1 MTLSKTK
8 FSYVLNVIY
17 ALLASAVSIIAIMD
31 AAQGLGYSY
40 LPGLVAFAV
49 MILLGLVFKKLL
61 SYTEMSDK
69 FKAISEKGNVIGL
82 AVFIVLLIASIAFRV
97 LSYMWN
103 GLGGTAYFELAKV
116 TGEQV
121 KHIVHPCDDWYLSAL
136 HGIFFL
142 FGNRVFVAAIFN
154 IALQIIAV
162 LFGFAAFRKL
172 LGMIPALMFAGFWTI
187 SGFSVHEALTL
198 SSRNLEFL
206 LICITLFAI
215 SFAVPATRGKFLSYL
230 ISGILTAVCI
240 YGDICGLALIPF
252 IFGILFNSVDEEEE
266 FSLRFRKMLFALIS
280 VVFGFVVLIFIDS
293 FMSSSNP
300 ANILGS
306 IGRLYTPSGNISLGF
321 SYMTSYGEV
330 TVLAVLGALSIFACF
345 LSFDDSRSILTLSAI
360 VIILINNLGLT
371 YLENDGR
378 EVFFMICALLAGVS
392 FRELFPD
399 KITGDVF
406 KASAEMYDNEV
417 AVPEAG
423 YVPKKLD
430 SGNFSADDMDA
441 LEAGSFEAAPK
452 AAEEQS
458 HDDAPSQELT
468 QPDLNQGFDS
478 VNIST
483 PKPQAAQGSA
493 TAGINLAPPVVN
505 SADYMTPGVRNI
517 QPLSDSS
524 QVGLNKSQEPVI
536 QTPPPQGVGGALG
549 VQKDETVT
557 APTQNIGVAL
567 KDSPENE
574 GSSNAAEG
582 DKKTSAYVP
591 YKKPQLRPEYRR
603 RPGAWAQQ
611 YAERTKLAEKEK
623 AVDAAKAEDIKA
635 PEKEKT
641 AQQPVHKE
649 SVKEQPHVP
658 EVAANG
664 AVMLENP
671 IPHPARK
678 TEHHP
683 MEYDVDLTN
692 DKMDYDIKISDDD
705 DFDI

>member
-1 MTLSKTK
+1 MTLRKTK

-40 LPGLVAFAV
+40 MPGLIAFGV
-49 MILLGLVFKKLL
+49 IILLGLIFKKLL

-69 FKAISEKGNVIGL
+69 FKAISEKGNIIGIS
-82 AVFIVLLIASIAFRV
+82 VFVVLLIASIAFRV

-121 KHIVHPCDDWYLSAL
+121 AHIVHPCDDWYLSAL

-142 FGNRVFVAAIFN
+142 FGNRIFVAAIFN

-162 LFGFAAFRKL
+162 IFGFAAFRKM

-198 SSRNLEFL
+198 SSRNLVFL
-206 LICITLFAI
+206 LVCITLFAI
-215 SFAVPATRGKFLSYL
+215 SFSVPATRGKFISYL
-230 ISGILTAVCI
+230 VSGILTAVCI
-240 YGDICGLALIPF
+240 YADICALALIPF
-252 IFGILFNSVDEEEE
+252 LIGIMFNSGEEDEE

-280 VVFGFVVLIFIDS
+280 VIFGLVLLIFLDS
-293 FMSSSNP
+293 YLSGSNP
-300 ANILGS
+300 ANVLNS
-306 IGRLYTPSGNISLGF
+306 LLRLYKTSGNFSLGF

-345 LSFDDSRSILTLSAI
+345 LSFDDSRSILTLSAL
-360 VIILINNLGLT
+360 VIILINNFGLT

-406 KASAEMYDNEV
+406 RASAELYDNEV
-417 AVPEAG
+417 VAPDAG
-423 YVPKKLD
+423 YVPKKFD
-430 SGNFSADDMDA
+430 SGNFTSEDLDA
-441 LEAGSFEAAPK
+441 LESGSFESVQK
-452 AAEEQS
+452 VAEEPAPEK
-458 HDDAPSQELT
+458 APSEELT
-468 QPDLNQGFDS
+468 QPDLNLGFDA
-478 VNIST
+478 VTIST
-483 PKPQAAQGSA
+483 PKPSA
-493 TAGINLAPPVVN
+493 DTAVNLAPPVVN
-505 SADYMTPGVRNI
+505 SADYMTPNARNI
-517 QPLSDSS
+517 QPLSATS
-524 QVGLNKSQEPVI
+524 QVGLNKAEEPV
-536 QTPPPQGVGGALG
+536 PDNPEPQDVGGALG
-549 VQKDETVT
+549 VQKEESKPVQ
-557 APTQNIGVAL
+557 TQNIGVAL
-567 KDSPENE
+567 KESESENASSDKPEE
-574 GSSNAAEG
+574 
-582 DKKTSAYVP
+582 KKSAYVP

-623 AVDAAKAEDIKA
+623 AIEAAKAEEAKKTENNT
-635 PEKEKT
+635 PET
-641 AQQPVHKE
+641 HE
-649 SVKEQPHVP
+649 SQNTVKHENTQTHAP

-683 MEYDVDLTN
+683 MEYDVDIKA
-692 DKMDYDIKISDDD
+692 DMSDYDIKISDDD

>member
-1 MTLSKTK
+1 MTLRKTK

-40 LPGLVAFAV
+40 MPGLIAFGV
-49 MILLGLVFKKLL
+49 IILLGLIFKKLL

-69 FKAISEKGNVIGL
+69 FKAISEKGNIIGIS
-82 AVFIVLLIASIAFRV
+82 VFVVLLIASIAFRV

-121 KHIVHPCDDWYLSAL
+121 AHIVHPCDDWYLSAL

-142 FGNRVFVAAIFN
+142 FGNRIFVAAIFN

-162 LFGFAAFRKL
+162 IFGFAAFRKM

-198 SSRNLEFL
+198 SSRNLVFL
-206 LICITLFAI
+206 LVCITLFAI
-215 SFAVPATRGKFLSYL
+215 SFSVPATRGKFISYL
-230 ISGILTAVCI
+230 VSGILTAVCI
-240 YGDICGLALIPF
+240 YADICALALIPF
-252 IFGILFNSVDEEEE
+252 LIGIMFNSGEEDEE

-280 VVFGFVVLIFIDS
+280 VIFGLVLLIFLDS
-293 FMSSSNP
+293 YLSGSNP
-300 ANILGS
+300 ANVLNS
-306 IGRLYTPSGNISLGF
+306 LLRLYKTSGNFSLGF

-345 LSFDDSRSILTLSAI
+345 LSFDDSRSILTLSAL
-360 VIILINNLGLT
+360 VIILINNFGLT

-406 KASAEMYDNEV
+406 RASAELYDNEV
-417 AVPEAG
+417 VAPDAG
-423 YVPKKLD
+423 YVPKKFD
-430 SGNFSADDMDA
+430 SGNFTSEDLDA
-441 LEAGSFEAAPK
+441 LESGSFESVQK
-452 AAEEQS
+452 VAEEPAPEK
-458 HDDAPSQELT
+458 APSEELT
-468 QPDLNQGFDS
+468 QPDLNLGFDA

-483 PKPQAAQGSA
+483 PKPSA
-493 TAGINLAPPVVN
+493 DTAVNLAPPVVN
-505 SADYMTPGVRNI
+505 SADYMTPNARNI
-517 QPLSDSS
+517 QPLSATS
-524 QVGLNKSQEPVI
+524 QVGLNKAEEPV
-536 QTPPPQGVGGALG
+536 PGNPEPQDVGGALG
-549 VQKDETVT
+549 VQKEESKPVQ
-557 APTQNIGVAL
+557 TQNIGVAL
-567 KDSPENE
+567 KESESENASSDKPEE
-574 GSSNAAEG
+574 
-582 DKKTSAYVP
+582 KKSAYVP

-623 AVDAAKAEDIKA
+623 AIEAAKAEEAKKTENNT
-635 PEKEKT
+635 PET
-641 AQQPVHKE
+641 HE
-649 SVKEQPHVP
+649 SQNTVKHENTQTHAP

-683 MEYDVDLTN
+683 MEYDVDIKA
-692 DKMDYDIKISDDD
+692 DMSDYDIKISDDD

>member
-1 MTLSKTK
+1 MTLRKTK

-40 LPGLVAFAV
+40 LPGLAAFGV
-49 MILLGLVFKKLL
+49 IILLGLVLKKLL

-69 FKAISEKGNVIGL
+69 FKAISEKGNIIGL
-82 AVFIVLLIASIAFRV
+82 AVFIVLLASSIAFRAA
-97 LSYMWN
+97 SYMWS

-121 KHIVHPCDDWYLSAL
+121 KHIVHPCDDWYLTAL

-142 FGNRVFVAAIFN
+142 FGNRIFVAAIFN

-162 LFGFAAFRKL
+162 IFGFAAFRKM
-172 LGMIPALMFAGFWTI
+172 LGMIPALIFAGFWTI

-198 SSRNLEFL
+198 SSRNLVFL

-215 SFAVPATRGKFLSYL
+215 SFAYPASRGKFICYL

-240 YGDICGLALIPF
+240 YADVCGLALIPF
-252 IFGILFNSVDEEEE
+252 LIGILFESGDEDVEL
-266 FSLRFRKMLFALIS
+266 SIRFRKMLFALIS
-280 VVFGFVVLIFIDS
+280 VVFGLVLLIFLDS
-293 FMSSSNP
+293 FLSSKN
-300 ANILGS
+300 AGNILDS
-306 IGRLYTPSGNISLGF
+306 IVKLYQPSGNFSLGF

-330 TVLAVLGALSIFACF
+330 TVLAVLGALSILACF
-345 LSFDDSRSILTLSAI
+345 LSHDDSRSILTLSAV

-406 KASAEMYDNEV
+406 KASAELYDNEV
-417 AVPEAG
+417 VAPDAG

-430 SGNFSADDMDA
+430 SGSFTPEDLDA
-441 LEAGSFEAAPK
+441 LEAGSFDAAPPK
-452 AAEEQS
+452 PVEPVHENTS
-458 HDDAPSQELT
+458 SDNLS
-468 QPDLNQGFDS
+468 QPDLNMGFDA
-478 VNIST
+478 VNIGT
-483 PKPQAAQGSA
+483 PETAPAAKTPA
-493 TAGINLAPPVVN
+493 PAPVAAAGINLAPPVVN
-505 SADYMTPGVRNI
+505 TADYMTPNARDIRPMN
-517 QPLSDSS
+517 SS
-524 QVGLNKSQEPVI
+524 AQVGQNKAEEPVI
-536 QTPPPQGVGGALG
+536 ETPKPQNVGGSLG
-549 VQKDETVT
+549 VQKTDSANEPVRNVGT
-557 APTQNIGVAL
+557 AL
-567 KDSPENE
+567 KDTQQNDKNE
-574 GSSNAAEG
+574 ESKSG
-582 DKKTSAYVP
+582 YVP
-591 YKKPQLRPEYRR
+591 YKKPQLRPEFRR

-611 YAERTKLAEKEK
+611 YAERTKQA
-623 AVDAAKAEDIKA
+623 D
-635 PEKEKT
+635 KEKT
-641 AQQPVHKE
+641 NAAVTEE
-649 SVKEQPHVP
+649 SKPSENVKTADNTHQKEQVKAQNHGP
-658 EVAANG
+658 EIAANG
-664 AVMLENP
+664 AVLLENP

-683 MEYDVDLTN
+683 MEYDIELSG
-692 DKMDYDIKISDDD
+692 DKMDYDIRISDDD

>member
-1 MTLSKTK
+1 MTLRKTK

-40 LPGLVAFAV
+40 MPGLIAFGV
-49 MILLGLVFKKLL
+49 IILLGLIFKKLL

-69 FKAISEKGNVIGL
+69 FKAISEKGNIIGIS
-82 AVFIVLLIASIAFRV
+82 VFVVLLIASIAFRV

-121 KHIVHPCDDWYLSAL
+121 AHIVHPCDDWYLSAL

-142 FGNRVFVAAIFN
+142 FGNRIFVAAIFN

-162 LFGFAAFRKL
+162 IFGFAAFRKM

-198 SSRNLEFL
+198 SSRNLVFL
-206 LICITLFAI
+206 LVCITLFAI
-215 SFAVPATRGKFLSYL
+215 SFSVPATRGKFISYL
-230 ISGILTAVCI
+230 VSGILSAVCI
-240 YGDICGLALIPF
+240 YADICALALIPF
-252 IFGILFNSVDEEEE
+252 LIGIMFNSGEEDEE

-280 VVFGFVVLIFIDS
+280 VIFGLVLLIFLDS
-293 FMSSSNP
+293 YLSGSNP
-300 ANILGS
+300 ANVLNS
-306 IGRLYTPSGNISLGF
+306 LLRLYKTSGNFSLGF

-345 LSFDDSRSILTLSAI
+345 LSFDDSRSILTLSAL
-360 VIILINNLGLT
+360 VIILINNFGLT

-406 KASAEMYDNEV
+406 RASAELYDNEV
-417 AVPEAG
+417 VAPDAG
-423 YVPKKLD
+423 YVPKKFD
-430 SGNFSADDMDA
+430 SGIFTSDDLDA
-441 LEAGSFEAAPK
+441 LESGSFEPVQK
-452 AAEEQS
+452 VAEEPAPEK
-458 HDDAPSQELT
+458 APSDELT
-468 QPDLNQGFDS
+468 QPDLNLGFDA

-483 PKPQAAQGSA
+483 PKPSA
-493 TAGINLAPPVVN
+493 DTAVNLAPPVVN
-505 SADYMTPGVRNI
+505 SADYMTPNARNI
-517 QPLSDSS
+517 QPLSATS
-524 QVGLNKSQEPVI
+524 QVGLNKAEEPV
-536 QTPPPQGVGGALG
+536 PDNPEPQDVGGALG
-549 VQKDETVT
+549 VQKEESKPVQ
-557 APTQNIGVAL
+557 TQNIGVAL
-567 KDSPENE
+567 KESESENASSAKPEE
-574 GSSNAAEG
+574 
-582 DKKTSAYVP
+582 KKSAYVP

-623 AVDAAKAEDIKA
+623 AIEAAKAEEAKKTENNT
-635 PEKEKT
+635 PET
-641 AQQPVHKE
+641 HE
-649 SVKEQPHVP
+649 SQNTVKHENTQTHAP

-683 MEYDVDLTN
+683 MEYDVDIKA
-692 DKMDYDIKISDDD
+692 DMSDYDIKISDDD

>member
-1 MTLSKTK
+1 MTLRKTK

-40 LPGLVAFAV
+40 MPGLIAFGV
-49 MILLGLVFKKLL
+49 IILLGLIFKKLL

-69 FKAISEKGNVIGL
+69 FKAISEKGNIIGIS
-82 AVFIVLLIASIAFRV
+82 VFVVLLIASIAFRV

-121 KHIVHPCDDWYLSAL
+121 AHIVHPCDDWYLSAL

-142 FGNRVFVAAIFN
+142 FGNRIFVAAIFN

-162 LFGFAAFRKL
+162 IFGFAAFRKM

-198 SSRNLEFL
+198 SSRNLVFL
-206 LICITLFAI
+206 LVCITLFAI
-215 SFAVPATRGKFLSYL
+215 SFSVPATRGKFISYL
-230 ISGILTAVCI
+230 VSGILTAVCI
-240 YGDICGLALIPF
+240 YADICALALIPF
-252 IFGILFNSVDEEEE
+252 LIGIMFNSGEEDEE

-280 VVFGFVVLIFIDS
+280 VIFGLVLLIFLDS
-293 FMSSSNP
+293 YLSGSNP
-300 ANILGS
+300 ANVLNS
-306 IGRLYTPSGNISLGF
+306 LLRLYKTSGNFSLGF

-345 LSFDDSRSILTLSAI
+345 LSFDDSRSILTLSAL
-360 VIILINNLGLT
+360 VIILINNFGLT

-406 KASAEMYDNEV
+406 RASAELYDNEV
-417 AVPEAG
+417 VAPDAG
-423 YVPKKLD
+423 YVPKKFD
-430 SGNFSADDMDA
+430 SGNFTNEDLDA
-441 LEAGSFEAAPK
+441 LESGSFEPVQK
-452 AAEEQS
+452 VAEEPAPEK
-458 HDDAPSQELT
+458 APSEELT
-468 QPDLNQGFDS
+468 QPDLNLGFDA

-483 PKPQAAQGSA
+483 PKPSA
-493 TAGINLAPPVVN
+493 DTAVNLAPPVVN
-505 SADYMTPGVRNI
+505 SADYMTPNARNI
-517 QPLSDSS
+517 QPLSATS
-524 QVGLNKSQEPVI
+524 QVGLNKAEEPVPDNPEL
-536 QTPPPQGVGGALG
+536 QDVGGALG
-549 VQKDETVT
+549 VQKEESKPVQ
-557 APTQNIGVAL
+557 TQNIGVAL
-567 KDSPENE
+567 KESESENASSDKPEE
-574 GSSNAAEG
+574 
-582 DKKTSAYVP
+582 KKSAYVP

-623 AVDAAKAEDIKA
+623 AIEAAKAEEAKKTENNT
-635 PEKEKT
+635 PET
-641 AQQPVHKE
+641 HE
-649 SVKEQPHVP
+649 SQNTVKHENTQTHAP

-683 MEYDVDLTN
+683 MEYDVDIKA
-692 DKMDYDIKISDDD
+692 DMSDYDIKISDDD

>member
-1 MTLSKTK
+1 MTLRKTK

-49 MILLGLVFKKLL
+49 IIVLGLVFKKLL

-82 AVFIVLLIASIAFRV
+82 AVFAVLLIASVAFRAAT
-97 LSYMWN
+97 YMWN

-142 FGNRVFVAAIFN
+142 FGNRIFVAAIFN
-154 IALQIIAV
+154 VALQIIAV
-162 LFGFAAFRKL
+162 IFGFAAFRKM

-198 SSRNLEFL
+198 SSRNLVFL

-215 SFAVPATRGKFLSYL
+215 SFCVPATPGKFLCYL
-230 ISGILTAVCI
+230 IAGILTAVCI
-240 YGDICGLALIPF
+240 YADVCGLALIPF
-252 IFGILFNSVDEEEE
+252 LVGILFNAGEEDQE
-266 FSLRFRKMLFALIS
+266 LAIRFRKMLFALIS
-280 VVFGFVVLIFIDS
+280 VVFGLVLIVFLDS
-293 FMSSSNP
+293 FLSSTNASNVL
-300 ANILGS
+300 NSILK
-306 IGRLYTPSGNISLGF
+306 LYQPSGKISLGF

-330 TVLAVLGALSIFACF
+330 TVLAVLGALSILACF
-345 LSFDDSRSILTLSAI
+345 LSFDDSRSILTLSAL
-360 VIILINNLGLT
+360 VIILINNFGLT

-406 KASAEMYDNEV
+406 KASAELYDNEV
-417 AVPEAG
+417 IAPDAG

-430 SGNFSADDMDA
+430 SGSFSSDDLDA
-441 LEAGSFEAAPK
+441 LEAGSFDAVPETAETPVPEEK
-452 AAEEQS
+452 AAQDYS
-458 HDDAPSQELT
+458 A
-468 QPDLNQGFDS
+468 PDLNLGFDA

-483 PKPQAAQGSA
+483 PKPQNVQHAEM
-493 TAGINLAPPVVN
+493 NLAPPVVN
-505 SADYMTPGVRNI
+505 TADYMTPNARNI
-517 QPLSDSS
+517 QPMNASA
-524 QVGLNKSQEPVI
+524 QVGSNKAQEPVI
-536 QTPPPQGVGGALG
+536 QTPKPQDFGGALG
-549 VQKDETVT
+549 VQKQENVN
-557 APTQNIGVAL
+557 APAQNVGTAL
-567 KDSPENE
+567 KDSE
-574 GSSNAAEG
+574 GAKASEAKQEE
-582 DKKTSAYVP
+582 KKSAYVP
-591 YKKPQLRPEYRR
+591 YKKPQLRPEFKR

-611 YAERTKLAEKEK
+611 YAERTKQAEKEK
-623 AVDAAKAEDIKA
+623 ALEAAKAEEAKPAEPAKPVQPKEQHHA
-635 PEKEKT
+635 PEI
-641 AQQPVHKE
+641 AP
-649 SVKEQPHVP
+649 
-658 EVAANG
+658 NG

-683 MEYDVDLTN
+683 MEYDVDLTA
-692 DKMDYDIKISDDD
+692 DKMDYDIKIMDDD

>member
-1 MTLSKTK
+1 MTLRKTK

-40 LPGLVAFAV
+40 MPGLIAFGV
-49 MILLGLVFKKLL
+49 IILLGLIFKKLL

-69 FKAISEKGNVIGL
+69 FKAISEKGNIIGIS
-82 AVFIVLLIASIAFRV
+82 VFVVLLIASIAFRV

-121 KHIVHPCDDWYLSAL
+121 AHIVHPCDDWYLSAL

-142 FGNRVFVAAIFN
+142 FGNRIFVAAIFN

-162 LFGFAAFRKL
+162 IFGFAAFRKM

-198 SSRNLEFL
+198 SSRNLVFL
-206 LICITLFAI
+206 LVCITLFAI
-215 SFAVPATRGKFLSYL
+215 SFSVPATRGKFISYL
-230 ISGILTAVCI
+230 VSGILSAVCI
-240 YGDICGLALIPF
+240 YADICALALIPF
-252 IFGILFNSVDEEEE
+252 LIGIMFNSGEEDEE

-280 VVFGFVVLIFIDS
+280 VIFGLVLLIFLDS
-293 FMSSSNP
+293 YLSGSNP
-300 ANILGS
+300 ANVLNS
-306 IGRLYTPSGNISLGF
+306 LLRLYKTSGNFSLGF

-345 LSFDDSRSILTLSAI
+345 LSFDDSRSILTLSAL
-360 VIILINNLGLT
+360 VIILINNFGLT

-406 KASAEMYDNEV
+406 RASAELYDNEV
-417 AVPEAG
+417 VAPDAG
-423 YVPKKLD
+423 YVPKKFD
-430 SGNFSADDMDA
+430 SGNFTSDDLDA
-441 LEAGSFEAAPK
+441 LESGSFEPVQK
-452 AAEEQS
+452 VAEEPAPEK
-458 HDDAPSQELT
+458 APSEELT
-468 QPDLNQGFDS
+468 QPDLNLGFDA

-483 PKPQAAQGSA
+483 PKPSA
-493 TAGINLAPPVVN
+493 DTAVNLAPPVVN
-505 SADYMTPGVRNI
+505 SADYMTPNARNI
-517 QPLSDSS
+517 QPLSATS
-524 QVGLNKSQEPVI
+524 QVGLNKAEEPV
-536 QTPPPQGVGGALG
+536 PDNPEPQDVGGALG
-549 VQKDETVT
+549 VQKEESKPVQ
-557 APTQNIGVAL
+557 TQNIGVAL
-567 KDSPENE
+567 KESESENASSDKPEE
-574 GSSNAAEG
+574 
-582 DKKTSAYVP
+582 KKSTYVP

-623 AVDAAKAEDIKA
+623 AIEAAKAEEAKKTENNT
-635 PEKEKT
+635 PET
-641 AQQPVHKE
+641 HE
-649 SVKEQPHVP
+649 SQNTVKHENTQTHAP

-683 MEYDVDLTN
+683 MEYDVDIKA
-692 DKMDYDIKISDDD
+692 DMSDYDIKISDDD

>member
-1 MTLSKTK
+1 MTLRKTK

-40 LPGLVAFAV
+40 MPGLIAFGV
-49 MILLGLVFKKLL
+49 IILLGLIFKKLL

-69 FKAISEKGNVIGL
+69 FKVISEKGNIIGIS
-82 AVFIVLLIASIAFRV
+82 VFVVLLIASIAFRV

-121 KHIVHPCDDWYLSAL
+121 AHIVHPCDDWYLSAL

-142 FGNRVFVAAIFN
+142 FGNRIFVAAIFN

-162 LFGFAAFRKL
+162 IFGFAAFRKM

-198 SSRNLEFL
+198 SSRNLVFL
-206 LICITLFAI
+206 LVCITLFAI
-215 SFAVPATRGKFLSYL
+215 SFSVPATRGKFISYL
-230 ISGILTAVCI
+230 VSGILTAVCI
-240 YGDICGLALIPF
+240 YADICALALIPF
-252 IFGILFNSVDEEEE
+252 LIGIMFKSGEEDEE

-280 VVFGFVVLIFIDS
+280 VIFGLVLLIFLDS
-293 FMSSSNP
+293 YLSGSNP
-300 ANILGS
+300 ANVLNS
-306 IGRLYTPSGNISLGF
+306 LLRLYKTSGNFSLGF

-345 LSFDDSRSILTLSAI
+345 LSFDDSRSILTLSAL
-360 VIILINNLGLT
+360 VIILINNFGLT

-406 KASAEMYDNEV
+406 RASAELYDNEV
-417 AVPEAG
+417 VAPDAG
-423 YVPKKLD
+423 YVPKKFD
-430 SGNFSADDMDA
+430 SGNFTSEDLDV
-441 LEAGSFEAAPK
+441 LESGSFEPVQK
-452 AAEEQS
+452 PAEEPAPEK
-458 HDDAPSQELT
+458 APSEELT
-468 QPDLNQGFDS
+468 QPDLNLGFDA

-483 PKPQAAQGSA
+483 PKPSTD
-493 TAGINLAPPVVN
+493 TAVNLAPPVVN
-505 SADYMTPGVRNI
+505 SADYMTPNARNI
-517 QPLSDSS
+517 QPLSATS
-524 QVGLNKSQEPVI
+524 QVGLNKAEEPV
-536 QTPPPQGVGGALG
+536 PDNPEPQDVGGALG
-549 VQKDETVT
+549 VQKEESKPVQ
-557 APTQNIGVAL
+557 TQNIGVAL
-567 KDSPENE
+567 KESESENSSSDKPEE
-574 GSSNAAEG
+574 
-582 DKKTSAYVP
+582 KKSTYVP

-623 AVDAAKAEDIKA
+623 AIEAAKAEDAKKTENNT
-635 PEKEKT
+635 PET
-641 AQQPVHKE
+641 QE
-649 SVKEQPHVP
+649 SQNTVKHENTQTHAP

-683 MEYDVDLTN
+683 MEYDVDIKA
-692 DKMDYDIKISDDD
+692 DMSDYDIKISDDD

>member
-1 MTLSKTK
+1 MTLRKTK

-40 LPGLVAFAV
+40 MPGLIAFGV
-49 MILLGLVFKKLL
+49 IILLGLIFKKLL

-69 FKAISEKGNVIGL
+69 FKAISEKGNIIGIS
-82 AVFIVLLIASIAFRV
+82 VFVVLLIASIAFRV

-121 KHIVHPCDDWYLSAL
+121 AHIVHPCDDWYLSAL

-142 FGNRVFVAAIFN
+142 FGNRIFVAAIFN

-162 LFGFAAFRKL
+162 IFGFAAFRKM

-198 SSRNLEFL
+198 SSRNLVFL
-206 LICITLFAI
+206 LVCITLFAI
-215 SFAVPATRGKFLSYL
+215 SFSVPATRGKFISYL
-230 ISGILTAVCI
+230 VSGILTAVCI
-240 YGDICGLALIPF
+240 YADICALALIPF
-252 IFGILFNSVDEEEE
+252 LIGIMFNSGEEDEE

-280 VVFGFVVLIFIDS
+280 VIFGLVLLIFLDS
-293 FMSSSNP
+293 YLSGSNP
-300 ANILGS
+300 ANVLNS
-306 IGRLYTPSGNISLGF
+306 LLRLYKTSGNFSLGF

-345 LSFDDSRSILTLSAI
+345 LSFDDSRSILTLSAL
-360 VIILINNLGLT
+360 VIILINNFGLT

-406 KASAEMYDNEV
+406 RASAELYDNEV
-417 AVPEAG
+417 VAPDAG
-423 YVPKKLD
+423 YVPKKFD
-430 SGNFSADDMDA
+430 SGNFTSEDLDA
-441 LEAGSFEAAPK
+441 LESGSFESVQK
-452 AAEEQS
+452 VAEEPAPEK
-458 HDDAPSQELT
+458 APSEELT
-468 QPDLNQGFDS
+468 QPDLNLGFDA

-483 PKPQAAQGSA
+483 PKPSA
-493 TAGINLAPPVVN
+493 DTAVNLAPPVVN
-505 SADYMTPGVRNI
+505 SADYMTPNARNI
-517 QPLSDSS
+517 QPLSATS
-524 QVGLNKSQEPVI
+524 QVGLNKAEEPV
-536 QTPPPQGVGGALG
+536 PDNPEPQDVGGALG
-549 VQKDETVT
+549 VQKEESKPVQ
-557 APTQNIGVAL
+557 TQNIGVAL
-567 KDSPENE
+567 KESESENASSDKPEE
-574 GSSNAAEG
+574 
-582 DKKTSAYVP
+582 KKSAYVP

-623 AVDAAKAEDIKA
+623 AIEAAKAEEAKKTENNT
-635 PEKEKT
+635 PET
-641 AQQPVHKE
+641 HE
-649 SVKEQPHVP
+649 SQNTVKHENTQTHAP

-683 MEYDVDLTN
+683 MEYDVDIKA
-692 DKMDYDIKISDDD
+692 DMSDYDIKISDDD

>member
-1 MTLSKTK
+1 MTLRKTK

-40 LPGLVAFAV
+40 MPGLIAFGV
-49 MILLGLVFKKLL
+49 IILLGLIFKKLL

-69 FKAISEKGNVIGL
+69 FKAISEKGNIIGIS
-82 AVFIVLLIASIAFRV
+82 VFVVLLIASIAFRV

-121 KHIVHPCDDWYLSAL
+121 AHIVHPCDDWYLSAL

-142 FGNRVFVAAIFN
+142 FGNRIFVAAIFN

-162 LFGFAAFRKL
+162 IFGFAAFRKM

-198 SSRNLEFL
+198 SSRNLVFL
-206 LICITLFAI
+206 LVCITLFAI
-215 SFAVPATRGKFLSYL
+215 SFSVPATRGKFISYL
-230 ISGILTAVCI
+230 VSGILTAVCI
-240 YGDICGLALIPF
+240 YADICALALIPF
-252 IFGILFNSVDEEEE
+252 LIGIMFNSGEEDEE

-280 VVFGFVVLIFIDS
+280 VIFGLVLLIFLDS
-293 FMSSSNP
+293 YLSGSNP
-300 ANILGS
+300 ANVLNS
-306 IGRLYTPSGNISLGF
+306 LLRLYKTSGNFSLGF

-345 LSFDDSRSILTLSAI
+345 LSFDDSRSILTLSAL
-360 VIILINNLGLT
+360 VIILINNFGLT

-406 KASAEMYDNEV
+406 RASAELYDNEV
-417 AVPEAG
+417 VAPDAG
-423 YVPKKLD
+423 YVPKKFD
-430 SGNFSADDMDA
+430 SGNFTNEDLDA
-441 LEAGSFEAAPK
+441 LESGSFEPVQK
-452 AAEEQS
+452 VAEEPAPEK
-458 HDDAPSQELT
+458 APSEELT
-468 QPDLNQGFDS
+468 QPDLNLGFDA

-483 PKPQAAQGSA
+483 PKPSA
-493 TAGINLAPPVVN
+493 DTAVNLAPPVVN
-505 SADYMTPGVRNI
+505 SADYMTPNARNI
-517 QPLSDSS
+517 QPLSATS
-524 QVGLNKSQEPVI
+524 QVGLNKAEEPV
-536 QTPPPQGVGGALG
+536 PDNPEPQDVGGALG
-549 VQKDETVT
+549 VQKEESKPVQ
-557 APTQNIGVAL
+557 TQNIGVAL
-567 KDSPENE
+567 KESESENASSDKPEE
-574 GSSNAAEG
+574 
-582 DKKTSAYVP
+582 KKSAYVP

-623 AVDAAKAEDIKA
+623 AIEAAKAEEAKKTENNT
-635 PEKEKT
+635 PET
-641 AQQPVHKE
+641 HE
-649 SVKEQPHVP
+649 SQNTVKHENTQTHAP

-683 MEYDVDLTN
+683 MEYDVDIKA
-692 DKMDYDIKISDDD
+692 DMSDYDIKISDDD

>member
-1 MTLSKTK
+1 MTLRKTK

-40 LPGLVAFAV
+40 MPGLIAFGV
-49 MILLGLVFKKLL
+49 IILLGLIFKKLL

-69 FKAISEKGNVIGL
+69 FKAISEKGNIIGIS
-82 AVFIVLLIASIAFRV
+82 VFVVLLIASIAFRV

-121 KHIVHPCDDWYLSAL
+121 AHIVHPCDDWYLSAL

-142 FGNRVFVAAIFN
+142 FGNRIFVAAIFN

-162 LFGFAAFRKL
+162 IFGFAAFRKM

-198 SSRNLEFL
+198 SSRNLVFL
-206 LICITLFAI
+206 LVCITLFAI
-215 SFAVPATRGKFLSYL
+215 SFSVPATRGKFLSYL
-230 ISGILTAVCI
+230 VSGILTAVCI
-240 YGDICGLALIPF
+240 YADICALALVPF
-252 IFGILFNSVDEEEE
+252 LIGIMFNSGEEDEE

-280 VVFGFVVLIFIDS
+280 VIFGLVLLIFLDS
-293 FMSSSNP
+293 YLSGSNP
-300 ANILGS
+300 ANVLNS
-306 IGRLYTPSGNISLGF
+306 LLRLYKTSGNFSLGF

-345 LSFDDSRSILTLSAI
+345 LSFDDSRSILTLSAL
-360 VIILINNLGLT
+360 VIILINNFGLT

-406 KASAEMYDNEV
+406 RASAELYDNEV
-417 AVPEAG
+417 VAPDAG

-430 SGNFSADDMDA
+430 SGNFTNEDLDA
-441 LEAGSFEAAPK
+441 LESGSFEPVQK
-452 AAEEQS
+452 HAEEQVPEK
-458 HDDAPSQELT
+458 APSEELT
-468 QPDLNQGFDS
+468 QPDLNLGFDA

-483 PKPQAAQGSA
+483 PKPSA
-493 TAGINLAPPVVN
+493 DTAVNLAPPVVN
-505 SADYMTPGVRNI
+505 SADYMTPNARNI
-517 QPLSDSS
+517 QPLSATS
-524 QVGLNKSQEPVI
+524 QVGLNKAEEHAPENPVPQE
-536 QTPPPQGVGGALG
+536 VGGALG
-549 VQKDETVT
+549 VQKEETKSVQ
-557 APTQNIGVAL
+557 TQNIGVAL
-567 KDSPENE
+567 KESESKPEE
-574 GSSNAAEG
+574 
-582 DKKTSAYVP
+582 KKSTYVP

-623 AVDAAKAEDIKA
+623 AIEAAKAEEAKKTENNT
-635 PEKEKT
+635 PET
-641 AQQPVHKE
+641 HE
-649 SVKEQPHVP
+649 SQDTVKHESTQNHAP

-683 MEYDVDLTN
+683 MEYDVDIKA
-692 DKMDYDIKISDDD
+692 DMSDYDIKISDDD

>member
-1 MTLSKTK
+1 MTLRKTK

-40 LPGLVAFAV
+40 MPGLIAFGV
-49 MILLGLVFKKLL
+49 IILLGLIFKKLL

-69 FKAISEKGNVIGL
+69 FKAISEKGNIIGIS
-82 AVFIVLLIASIAFRV
+82 VFVVLLIASIAFRV

-121 KHIVHPCDDWYLSAL
+121 AHIVHPCDDWYLSAL

-142 FGNRVFVAAIFN
+142 FGNRIFVAAIFN

-162 LFGFAAFRKL
+162 IFGFAAFRKM

-198 SSRNLEFL
+198 SSRNLVFL
-206 LICITLFAI
+206 LVCITLFAI
-215 SFAVPATRGKFLSYL
+215 SFSVPATRGKFISYL
-230 ISGILTAVCI
+230 VSGILTAVCI
-240 YGDICGLALIPF
+240 YADICALALIPF
-252 IFGILFNSVDEEEE
+252 LIGIMFNSGEEDEE

-280 VVFGFVVLIFIDS
+280 VIFGLVLLIFLDS
-293 FMSSSNP
+293 YLSGSNP
-300 ANILGS
+300 ANVLNS
-306 IGRLYTPSGNISLGF
+306 LLRLYKTSGNFSLGF

-345 LSFDDSRSILTLSAI
+345 LSFDDSRSILTLSAL
-360 VIILINNLGLT
+360 VIILINNFGLT

-406 KASAEMYDNEV
+406 RASAELYDNEV
-417 AVPEAG
+417 VAPDAG
-423 YVPKKLD
+423 YVPKKFD
-430 SGNFSADDMDA
+430 SGNFTSEDLDA
-441 LEAGSFEAAPK
+441 LESGSFESVQK
-452 AAEEQS
+452 VAEEPAPEK
-458 HDDAPSQELT
+458 APSEELT
-468 QPDLNQGFDS
+468 QPDLNLGFDA

-483 PKPQAAQGSA
+483 PKPSA
-493 TAGINLAPPVVN
+493 DTAVNLAPPVVN
-505 SADYMTPGVRNI
+505 SADYMTPNARNI
-517 QPLSDSS
+517 QPLSATS
-524 QVGLNKSQEPVI
+524 QVGLNKAEEPV
-536 QTPPPQGVGGALG
+536 PGNPEPQDVGGALG
-549 VQKDETVT
+549 VQKEESKPVQ
-557 APTQNIGVAL
+557 TQNIGVAL
-567 KDSPENE
+567 KESESENASSDKPEE
-574 GSSNAAEG
+574 
-582 DKKTSAYVP
+582 KKSAYVP

-623 AVDAAKAEDIKA
+623 AIEAAKAEEAKKTENNT
-635 PEKEKT
+635 PET
-641 AQQPVHKE
+641 HE
-649 SVKEQPHVP
+649 SQNTVKHENTQTHAP

-683 MEYDVDLTN
+683 MEYDVDIKS
-692 DKMDYDIKISDDD
+692 DMSDYDIKISDDD

>member
-1 MTLSKTK
+1 MTLRKTK

-97 LSYMWN
+97 FSYMWN

-121 KHIVHPCDDWYLSAL
+121 KHIVHPCDDWYLTAL

-142 FGNRVFVAAIFN
+142 FGNRIFVAAIFN
-154 IALQIIAV
+154 VAVQIIAV
-162 LFGFAAFRKL
+162 IFGFAAFRKM

-215 SFAVPATRGKFLSYL
+215 SFAIPATRGKFLSYL

-240 YGDICGLALIPF
+240 YADISGLALIPF
-252 IFGILFNSVDEEEE
+252 IFGILFNSVDGGEE

-280 VVFGFVVLIFIDS
+280 VIFGFVVLIFVDS
-293 FMSSSNP
+293 FLSSSNP

-306 IGRLYTPSGNISLGF
+306 IGRLYRPSHNFSLGF

-345 LSFDDSRSILTLSAI
+345 LAYDDSRSILTLSAI
-360 VIILINNLGLT
+360 TIILINNFGLT

-378 EVFFMICALLAGVS
+378 EVFFMVCALLAGVS

-417 AVPEAG
+417 IAPDAG

-430 SGNFSADDMDA
+430 SGNFTVDDMDA
-441 LEAGSFEAAPK
+441 LESGSFEASPK
-452 AAEEQS
+452 QAEEKTE
-458 HDDAPSQELT
+458 DNAPAEKLP

-478 VNIST
+478 VNIQT
-483 PKPQAAQGSA
+483 PKPQASVQPAVSP
-493 TAGINLAPPVVN
+493 APPVVN
-505 SADYMTPGVRNI
+505 AADYMTPNARNI

-524 QVGLNKSQEPVI
+524 QVGLNKAQEPVI
-536 QTPPPQGVGGALG
+536 QTPVPQGVGGALG

-557 APTQNIGVAL
+557 APTQNIGAAL
-567 KDSPENE
+567 KDSPEN
-574 GSSNAAEG
+574 GRSSDKAED
-582 DKKTSAYVP
+582 DKKSSAYVP

-623 AVDAAKAEDIKA
+623 AEEASKAEDTKTQD
-635 PEKEKT
+635 KVKT
-641 AQQPVHKE
+641 AQQPAHKE
-649 SVKEQPHVP
+649 PVKEQPHVP

-683 MEYDVDLTN
+683 MEYDVDLTS
-692 DKMDYDIKISDDD
+692 DKMDYDIKVSDDD

>member
-1 MTLSKTK
+1 MTLRKTK

-40 LPGLVAFAV
+40 MPGLIAFGV
-49 MILLGLVFKKLL
+49 IILLGLIFKKLL

-69 FKAISEKGNVIGL
+69 FKAISEKGNIIGIS
-82 AVFIVLLIASIAFRV
+82 VFVVLLIASIAFRV

-121 KHIVHPCDDWYLSAL
+121 AHIVHPCDDWYLSAL

-142 FGNRVFVAAIFN
+142 FGNRIFVAAIFN

-162 LFGFAAFRKL
+162 IFGFAAFRKM
-172 LGMIPALMFAGFWTI
+172 LGMIPALVFAGFWTI

-198 SSRNLEFL
+198 SSRNLVFL
-206 LICITLFAI
+206 LVCITLFAI
-215 SFAVPATRGKFLSYL
+215 SFSVPATRGKFISYL
-230 ISGILTAVCI
+230 VSGILTAVCI
-240 YGDICGLALIPF
+240 YADICALALIPF
-252 IFGILFNSVDEEEE
+252 LIGIMFNSGEEDEE

-280 VVFGFVVLIFIDS
+280 VIFGLVLLIFLDS
-293 FMSSSNP
+293 YLSGSNP
-300 ANILGS
+300 ANVLNS
-306 IGRLYTPSGNISLGF
+306 LLRLYKTSGNFSLGF

-345 LSFDDSRSILTLSAI
+345 LSFDDSRSILTLSAL
-360 VIILINNLGLT
+360 VIILINNFGLT

-406 KASAEMYDNEV
+406 RASAELYDNEV
-417 AVPEAG
+417 VAPDAG
-423 YVPKKLD
+423 YVPKKFD
-430 SGNFSADDMDA
+430 SGNFTSDDLDA
-441 LEAGSFEAAPK
+441 LESGSFEPVQK
-452 AAEEQS
+452 VAEEPAPEK
-458 HDDAPSQELT
+458 APSDELT
-468 QPDLNQGFDS
+468 QPDLNLGFDA

-483 PKPQAAQGSA
+483 PKPSA
-493 TAGINLAPPVVN
+493 DTAVNLAPPVVN
-505 SADYMTPGVRNI
+505 SADYMTPNARNI
-517 QPLSDSS
+517 QPLSATS
-524 QVGLNKSQEPVI
+524 QVGLNKAEEPV
-536 QTPPPQGVGGALG
+536 PDNPEPQDVGGALG
-549 VQKDETVT
+549 VQKEESKPVQ
-557 APTQNIGVAL
+557 TQNIGVAL
-567 KDSPENE
+567 KESESENVSSDKPEE
-574 GSSNAAEG
+574 
-582 DKKTSAYVP
+582 KKSTYVP

-623 AVDAAKAEDIKA
+623 AIEAAKAEEAKKTENNT
-635 PEKEKT
+635 PET
-641 AQQPVHKE
+641 HE
-649 SVKEQPHVP
+649 SQNTVKHENTQTHAP

-683 MEYDVDLTN
+683 MEYDVDIKA
-692 DKMDYDIKISDDD
+692 DMSDYDIKISDDD

>member
-1 MTLSKTK
+1 MTLRKTK

-40 LPGLVAFAV
+40 MPGLIAFGV
-49 MILLGLVFKKLL
+49 IILLGLIFKKLL

-69 FKAISEKGNVIGL
+69 FKAISEKGNIIGIS
-82 AVFIVLLIASIAFRV
+82 VFVVLLIASIAFRV

-121 KHIVHPCDDWYLSAL
+121 AHIVHPCDDWYLSAL

-142 FGNRVFVAAIFN
+142 FGNRIFVAAIFN

-162 LFGFAAFRKL
+162 IFGFAAFRKM

-198 SSRNLEFL
+198 SSRNLVFL
-206 LICITLFAI
+206 LVCITLFAI
-215 SFAVPATRGKFLSYL
+215 SFSVPATRGKFISYL
-230 ISGILTAVCI
+230 VSGILSAVCI
-240 YGDICGLALIPF
+240 YADICALALIPF
-252 IFGILFNSVDEEEE
+252 LIGIMFNSGEEDEE

-280 VVFGFVVLIFIDS
+280 VIFGLVLLIFLDS
-293 FMSSSNP
+293 YLSGSNP
-300 ANILGS
+300 ANVLNS
-306 IGRLYTPSGNISLGF
+306 LLRLYKTSGNFSLGF

-345 LSFDDSRSILTLSAI
+345 LSFEDSRSILTLSAL
-360 VIILINNLGLT
+360 VIILINNFGLT

-406 KASAEMYDNEV
+406 RASAELYDNEV
-417 AVPEAG
+417 VAPDVG
-423 YVPKKLD
+423 YVPKKFD
-430 SGNFSADDMDA
+430 SGNFTSDDLDA
-441 LEAGSFEAAPK
+441 LESGSFEPVQK
-452 AAEEQS
+452 VAEEPAPEK
-458 HDDAPSQELT
+458 APSDELT
-468 QPDLNQGFDS
+468 QPDLNLGFDA

-483 PKPQAAQGSA
+483 PKPSA
-493 TAGINLAPPVVN
+493 DTAVNLAPPVVN
-505 SADYMTPGVRNI
+505 SADYMTPNARNI
-517 QPLSDSS
+517 QPLSATS
-524 QVGLNKSQEPVI
+524 QVGLNKAEEPV
-536 QTPPPQGVGGALG
+536 PDNPEPQDVGGALG
-549 VQKDETVT
+549 VQKEESKPVQ
-557 APTQNIGVAL
+557 TQNIGVAL
-567 KDSPENE
+567 KESESENASSDKPEE
-574 GSSNAAEG
+574 
-582 DKKTSAYVP
+582 KKSTYVP

-623 AVDAAKAEDIKA
+623 AIEAAKAEEAKKTENNT
-635 PEKEKT
+635 PET
-641 AQQPVHKE
+641 HE
-649 SVKEQPHVP
+649 SQNTVKHENTQTHAP

-671 IPHPARK
+671 ISHPARK

-683 MEYDVDLTN
+683 MEYDVDIKA
-692 DKMDYDIKISDDD
+692 DMSDYDIKISDDD

>member
-1 MTLSKTK
+1 MTLRKTK

-40 LPGLVAFAV
+40 MPGLIAFGV
-49 MILLGLVFKKLL
+49 IILLGLIFKKLL

-69 FKAISEKGNVIGL
+69 FKAISEKGNIIGIS
-82 AVFIVLLIASIAFRV
+82 VFVVLLIASIAFRV

-121 KHIVHPCDDWYLSAL
+121 AHIVHPCDDWYLSAL

-142 FGNRVFVAAIFN
+142 FGNRIFVAAIFN

-162 LFGFAAFRKL
+162 IFGFAAFRKM

-198 SSRNLEFL
+198 SSRNLVFL
-206 LICITLFAI
+206 LVCITLFAI
-215 SFAVPATRGKFLSYL
+215 SFSVPATRGKFISYL
-230 ISGILTAVCI
+230 VSGILTAVCI
-240 YGDICGLALIPF
+240 YADICALALIPF
-252 IFGILFNSVDEEEE
+252 LIGIMFNSGEEDEE

-280 VVFGFVVLIFIDS
+280 VIFGLVLLIFLDS
-293 FMSSSNP
+293 YLSGSNP
-300 ANILGS
+300 ANVLNS
-306 IGRLYTPSGNISLGF
+306 LLRLYKTSGNFSLGF

-345 LSFDDSRSILTLSAI
+345 LSFDDSRSILTLSAL
-360 VIILINNLGLT
+360 VIILINNFGLT

-406 KASAEMYDNEV
+406 RASAELYDNEV
-417 AVPEAG
+417 VAPDAG
-423 YVPKKLD
+423 YVPKKFD
-430 SGNFSADDMDA
+430 SGNFTSEDLDA
-441 LEAGSFEAAPK
+441 LESGSFESVQK
-452 AAEEQS
+452 VAEEP
-458 HDDAPSQELT
+458 APEKVPSEELT
-468 QPDLNQGFDS
+468 QPDLNLGFDA

-483 PKPQAAQGSA
+483 PKPSA
-493 TAGINLAPPVVN
+493 DTAVNLAPPVVN
-505 SADYMTPGVRNI
+505 SADYMTPNARNI
-517 QPLSDSS
+517 QPLSATS
-524 QVGLNKSQEPVI
+524 QVGLNKAEEPV
-536 QTPPPQGVGGALG
+536 PDNPEPQDVGGALG
-549 VQKDETVT
+549 VQKEESKPVQ
-557 APTQNIGVAL
+557 TQNIGVAL
-567 KDSPENE
+567 KESESENASSDKPEE
-574 GSSNAAEG
+574 
-582 DKKTSAYVP
+582 KKSAYVP

-623 AVDAAKAEDIKA
+623 AIEAAKAEEAKKTENNT
-635 PEKEKT
+635 PET
-641 AQQPVHKE
+641 HE
-649 SVKEQPHVP
+649 SQNTVKHENTQTHAP

-664 AVMLENP
+664 AVMLDNP

-683 MEYDVDLTN
+683 MEYDVDIKA
-692 DKMDYDIKISDDD
+692 DMSDYDIKISDDD